1 MESMAKIGFFTD
13 TYLPVIHGVTVSLET
28 FRKSLEDL
36 GHEVFIFA
44 PRHHGYTDENPRVY
58 RFRSI
63 RVIRKPK
70 MYFAFPFLPIN
81 HFRKITDIKL
91 DIVHSHTP
99 FSMGFLGKAL
109 AYYQK
114 LPFIYTH
121 HTHYPE
127 YVKVYAKEKFLI
139 PYLAK
144 TLIKKHSNISNAVL
158 APSHKIKRELRS
170 YGVKKPIYVLPTGV
184 NQSIFKKSPENRQIL
199 RRELGISSKT
209 KVLLFVGRM
218 AKEKNLEFLIKMF
231 REILNGKSNVLMLMV
246 GDGPHLKNLYRIA
259 KNLNLMKNIRFM
271 GLISRETMPTFYQVA
286 DIFVFPSLTD
296 TQGLVILEAI
306 ACGLPVVALKDDV
319 LQEMVID
326 NKNGFLIEKSSAAIF
341 AGQVLKILDDASLYE
356 RFSENSLKISRNFS
370 NKNQAE
376 KLLDIYKAALNS
388 PVFKNTK
395 NAREKIIY

>member
-1 MESMAKIGFFTD
+1 
-13 TYLPVIHGVTVSLET
+13 
-28 FRKSLEDL
+28 
-36 GHEVFIFA
+36 
-44 PRHHGYTDENPRVY
+44 
-58 RFRSI
+58 
-63 RVIRKPK
+63 
-70 MYFAFPFLPIN
+70 
-81 HFRKITDIKL
+81 
-91 DIVHSHTP
+91 
-99 FSMGFLGKAL
+99 
-109 AYYQK
+109 
-114 LPFIYTH
+114 
-121 HTHYPE
+121 
-127 YVKVYAKEKFLI
+127 
-139 PYLAK
+139 
-144 TLIKKHSNISNAVL
+144 
-158 APSHKIKRELRS
+158 
-170 YGVKKPIYVLPTGV
+170 
-184 NQSIFKKSPENRQIL
+184 
-199 RRELGISSKT
+199 
-209 KVLLFVGRM
+209 M

-259 KNLNLMKNIRFM
+259 KNLNLMKNIRFT

-395 NAREKIIY
+395 NAREKILY